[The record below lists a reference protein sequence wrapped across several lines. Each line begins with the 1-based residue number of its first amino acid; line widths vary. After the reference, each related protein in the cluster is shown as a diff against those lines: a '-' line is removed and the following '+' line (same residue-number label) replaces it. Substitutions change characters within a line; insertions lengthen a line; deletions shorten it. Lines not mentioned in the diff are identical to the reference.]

1 MPRRY
6 INDQPTPD
14 NIRAL
19 WDQIHRLSDQLLASQ
34 TTVAQQ
40 QTTIGIL
47 QSQLTTT
54 AKRAEEALL
63 TAGQP
68 VDIKISAPTT
78 TGPGGSTGGTDDGYG
93 SQGCSEALD
102 DGHVAPGSPLTA
114 ITAGMVVCGV
124 AREIGAGWSGPAL
137 RAPTVDLATRQAN
150 ANELIERV
158 VWHLQQVGFT
168 AGRQNNSATGVR
180 ISNDKITVEI
190 NGTMRAY
197 DCMGA
202 YDDFTST
209 INMRMGQVFP
219 ARYFATAGMAD

>member
-6 INDQPTPD
+6 MNDQPTPE
-14 NIRAL
+14 NVRAL
-19 WDQIHRLSDQLLASQ
+19 WDAIHRLSDQLLTA
-34 TTVAQQ
+34 
-40 QTTIGIL
+40 QTTIAEQADTISA
-47 QSQLTTT
+47 QQAQISSTTR
-54 AKRAEEALL
+54 KAEEALL

-68 VDIKISAPTT
+68 VDIVPTIIT
-78 TGPGGSTGGTDDGYG
+78 TPGPGGSEGGTDDGLG
-93 SQGCSEALD
+93 AQGCSVALD
-102 DGHVAPGSPLTA
+102 DGHVPPGSPLTA

-137 RAPTVDLATRQAN
+137 RAVTADLATRQAN
-150 ANELIERV
+150 AEELIERI

-168 AGRQNNSATGVR
+168 SGRQNNSATGVR

-190 NGTMRAY
+190 AGVMRAY

-209 INMRMGQVFP
+209 IQMRMGEVFP
-219 ARYFATAGMAD
+219 ARYIASTGIAD